1 MGGDEVNI
9 IRRGSNYGWPV
20 ISYGREYD
28 GRPVGAGITHQAG
41 MEQPIYYYVPD
52 IAPSGMI
59 FYTGNAFPA
68 WRGNLFIGAMARG
81 HLNRLV
87 IEHDR
92 VLHEER
98 LLEDRGWRVRAVQEG
113 PDGLIY
119 LGVDAGLIVRLRPVE
134 RPPLPK
140 P

>member
-1 MGGDEVNI
+1 
-9 IRRGSNYGWPV
+9 
-20 ISYGREYD
+20 
-28 GRPVGAGITHQAG
+28 VGAGITHQAG

-68 WRGNLFIGAMARG
+68 WRGNLFIGAMVRG

-98 LLEDRGWRVRAVQEG
+98 LLEDRGWRVRAVQQG
-113 PDGLIY
+113 PDGFIY